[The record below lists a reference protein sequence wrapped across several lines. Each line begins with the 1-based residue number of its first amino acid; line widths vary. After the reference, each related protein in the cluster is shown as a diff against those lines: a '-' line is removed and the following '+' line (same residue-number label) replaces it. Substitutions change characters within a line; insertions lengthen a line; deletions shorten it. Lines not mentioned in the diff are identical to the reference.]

1 MFRYNTSEAAVRTA
15 FSTVSKKQLGFR
27 LASKKTSP
35 WAASIVASSMI
46 HRRYVTLSNERQE
59 PSISDVESIPR
70 AKAGKN
76 ASSPLSSPSVKS
88 GVAKA
93 ANASASNTS
102 NASSAA
108 NAPNTP
114 NAASSSAVPP
124 SSAASSS
131 PAPNVSK
138 PKKTKEP
145 LMQRIKHEIK
155 HYVNGTKLLG
165 FEIKV
170 STKLLFKFV
179 QGYELTRRE
188 INQLKRTMGD
198 IFRLVPFSA
207 FLIIPFA
214 ELLLPVALKI
224 FPNLLPSTYE
234 SGKDKQAKRNKLIEI
249 RKKTSDFLHD
259 TLEESSLLSYNS
271 IESTEKKKTFLN
283 FFKKLYSPKDGKANV
298 FTHEEILTVAK
309 MFKNDTVLDNLS
321 RPQLVAM
328 SKFMSIT
335 PFGNDN
341 MLRYQIRH
349 SLKKI
354 MGDDKVIDYEGI
366 NSLSTDEIYLA
377 CVSRGVKAYG
387 VPTEEL
393 KENLKVWLDLRLRQK
408 VPSVLLVLSSTYTF
422 GGLEKRHEMNQKA
435 YSPIAEE
442 KEKKNR
448 YDELMDVY
456 YDGILQVLSSIP
468 DPVYNVAKLDVSES
482 KSPAA
487 PTPPATVASEHS
499 DSGPVAS
506 ANEVLKSLKEAGKEP
521 NDFAEAAEEAQ
532 QATKAAEKQPSVA
545 VKTSEP
551 AKEEQ
556 TEEVEKQH
564 EEEEPI
570 SRTDENE
577 FKLNVLKEQ
586 EALIKKEQEEAK
598 ERTSALPISDDITLD
613 EDDKSQPPIPTD
625 QAPETKV
632 IKKE

>member
-1 MFRYNTSEAAVRTA
+1 
-15 FSTVSKKQLGFR
+15 
-27 LASKKTSP
+27 
-35 WAASIVASSMI
+35 
-46 HRRYVTLSNERQE
+46 
-59 PSISDVESIPR
+59 
-70 AKAGKN
+70 
-76 ASSPLSSPSVKS
+76 
-88 GVAKA
+88 
-93 ANASASNTS
+93 
-102 NASSAA
+102 
-108 NAPNTP
+108 
-114 NAASSSAVPP
+114 
-124 SSAASSS
+124 
-131 PAPNVSK
+131 
-138 PKKTKEP
+138 
-145 LMQRIKHEIK
+145 
-155 HYVNGTKLLG
+155 
-165 FEIKV
+165 
-170 STKLLFKFV
+170 
-179 QGYELTRRE
+179 
-188 INQLKRTMGD
+188 
-198 IFRLVPFSA
+198 
-207 FLIIPFA
+207 
-214 ELLLPVALKI
+214 
-224 FPNLLPSTYE
+224 
-234 SGKDKQAKRNKLIEI
+234 
-249 RKKTSDFLHD
+249 
-259 TLEESSLLSYNS
+259 
-271 IESTEKKKTFLN
+271 
-283 FFKKLYSPKDGKANV
+283 
-298 FTHEEILTVAK
+298 
-309 MFKNDTVLDNLS
+309 
-321 RPQLVAM
+321 
-328 SKFMSIT
+328 
-335 PFGNDN
+335 
-341 MLRYQIRH
+341 
-349 SLKKI
+349 